1 MLTSLLSAGDADAE
15 VAGVE
20 LITGMVGTA
29 VCVSIKLGCGGG
41 ADENV
46 LAAVSY
52 THLDVYKRQM
62 YS

>member
-1 MLTSLLSAGDADAE
+1 MLSAGDADAE

-29 VCVSIKLGCGGG
+29 VCVSIKLGCDGG

-46 LAAVSY
+46 LAE
-52 THLDVYKRQM
+52 DVVFGGCCFFF
-62 YS
+62 SASL